1 MNMAGKPTVIEKL
14 LEDHQKVRKTFA
26 SFEGA
31 DRSQWWEIFEGLTR
45 DLVQH
50 EIAEEEIVYPV
61 VRKQLPNGDE
71 LANARISEQS
81 EAEELLDE
89 MEKKGGD
96 DKDFAANLTKLRAAV
111 LEHAEEEE
119 RTVFAP
125 LANAVDRDQL
135 EKMAERYEKAK
146 KTAPTHPH
154 PMAPDTPPGNMVLGP
169 VAAMADRFRD
179 AMRKAS

>member
-1 MNMAGKPTVIEKL
+1 MAGKPTVIEKL
-14 LEDHQKVRKTFA
+14 LEDHQLVRKTFA
-26 SFEGA
+26 SFETAGRA
-31 DRSQWWEIFEGLTR
+31 QWWDIFEKITR

-61 VRKQLPNGDE
+61 VRKQLPDGDD
-71 LANARISEQS
+71 LADTRISEQS
-81 EAEELLDE
+81 EAEELME
-89 MEKKGGD
+89 KMEKKGRK
-96 DKDFAANLTKLRAAV
+96 DKNFAANLTKLRLAV
-111 LEHAEEEE
+111 LEHAAEEE

-135 EKMAERYEKAK
+135 EKMADRYEKAK
-146 KTAPTHPH
+146 QTAPTHPH

>member
-1 MNMAGKPTVIEKL
+1 MAMAGKPTVIEKL
-14 LEDHQKVRKTFA
+14 LEDHRMVRTNLA
-26 SFEGA
+26 SLETA
-31 DRSQWWEIFEGLTR
+31 DRSQWWEIFQQVTH

-61 VRKQLPNGDE
+61 VRKQLANGDQ
-71 LANARISEQS
+71 LADARIAEQS
-81 EAEELLDE
+81 KAEELMDR
-89 MEKKGGD
+89 MERKGRE
-96 DKDFAANLTKLRAAV
+96 DKDFAANLTKLRSAV

-146 KTAPTHPH
+146 KMAPTHPH
-154 PMAPDTPPGNMVLGP
+154 PTAPDTPPGNMVVGP
-169 VAAMADRFRD
+169 VAAMADHFRD